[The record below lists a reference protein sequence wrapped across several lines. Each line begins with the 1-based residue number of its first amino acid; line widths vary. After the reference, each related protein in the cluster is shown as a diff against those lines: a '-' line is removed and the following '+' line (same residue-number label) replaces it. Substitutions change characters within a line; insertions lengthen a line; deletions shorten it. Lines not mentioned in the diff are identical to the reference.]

1 METAGLIVDSESST
15 SDLLFEACDAG
26 LALVDASGRVQRAN
40 EAFATLVQCPLSE
53 ICGLMVSELLPAG
66 TVTGRDD
73 PGILP
78 AEWRKQLPTATVRFT
93 SKKLP
98 DGRTAVTALPHDAAE
113 SKTDE
118 TESLKESLSLA
129 MQGGKLGVWTRD
141 FQTGEVD
148 WSPELEHIFGLK
160 AHSFAKD
167 EAAFF
172 EFVHPD
178 DHAKVSSVVEESL
191 RTGNDYQVE
200 FRIRRRDG
208 SEGWMEGRG
217 RTIKDADGKPRLMAG
232 VGIDITD
239 KKLAEQALANSEG
252 RYRDLV
258 DLLPAG
264 ICTCGADGLINFFNR
279 RAVEIWGRTP
289 AIPDPK
295 ERFCGSFELY
305 TLDGQLIPPEEN
317 PVAVALRTGASFRNV
332 EARVVRPDG
341 TSVIAEVNIDPFR
354 DESGHIIGAIN
365 VFLNVSER
373 HSVSHELRTLN
384 EAARVLGSTLD
395 LPTIYDH
402 LRDSVASVLDCDN
415 MLVSSFDQQT
425 EMVTCSYAWMDGSRT
440 DASIYPPV
448 KLAPE
453 GRGMQSTVIRTGEPL
468 LVDDAIEGRKKCVT
482 SVIVDPDGTVREE
495 QSDDQP
501 ATRSIVM
508 VPVILDRTVIGVVQV
523 MSYRFNAYTQ
533 AHVRLL
539 QGMVQQMAVAVQNA
553 RLYQEAHLEIAR
565 RQKLEAE
572 LEQRVRDRT
581 KELEAANREL
591 EGFTYN
597 VSHDLRAPLRAI
609 ISAAM
614 ILLEDHRDQVE
625 PLARNELQ
633 RMATAAS
640 KMGRLIDDLLQ
651 YSRLGRTDVG
661 LRKVDLTGLAS
672 ETIDNIA
679 TRHARRMVAK
689 IDPNMS
695 ILADPLLIKL
705 ALENLVDNSFKYGKG
720 PSGNLWIGRVEG
732 VEPETFYLR
741 DDGIGF
747 DPQYAHK
754 IFQPFERLVL
764 DSQYPGTGIGLANV
778 KRIFERHGGKVSAE
792 SSPGNGA
799 TFFFT
804 LS

>member
-1 METAGLIVDSESST
+1 MIVDSEAST
-15 SDLLFEACDAG
+15 SDLLFQACDAG

-40 EAFATLVQCPLSE
+40 EAFASLVHCPLSE
-53 ICGLMVSELLPAG
+53 IGGLTVSELLPEG

-73 PGILP
+73 PGVLP
-78 AEWRKQLPTATVRFT
+78 AEWRKHIRTATVRFT
-93 SKKLP
+93 SKRLP
-98 DGRTAVTALPHDAAE
+98 DGNTALTALPYE
-113 SKTDE
+113 SSE
-118 TESLKESLSLA
+118 TKADIVEGLKESLSLA

-141 FQTGEVD
+141 FRTGLVE
-148 WSPELEHIFGLK
+148 WSPELEQIFGLEPNT
-160 AHSFAKD
+160 FAKD
-167 EAAFF
+167 EAGFF
-172 EFVHPD
+172 EFIHPD
-178 DHAKVSSVVEESL
+178 DHAKVRSVVEESL

-200 FRIRRRDG
+200 FRIKRKDG
-208 SEGWMEGRG
+208 SEGWMDGRG
-217 RTIKDADGKPRLMAG
+217 RTIKDADGKPILMAG
-232 VGIDITD
+232 VGIDITNQ
-239 KKLAEQALANSEG
+239 KLSEEALAKSES
-252 RYRDLV
+252 RYRGLV
-258 DLLPAG
+258 DILPAG
-264 ICTCGADGLINFFNR
+264 VCTCGADGVINFFNR

-289 AIPDPK
+289 PIPDPK
-295 ERFCGSFELY
+295 ERFCGSFQLY

-317 PVAVALRTGASFRNV
+317 PVAVALRTGSSFRGV

-354 DESGHIIGAIN
+354 DESGQIVGAIN

-373 HSVSHELRTLN
+373 HKVGEELRTLN
-384 EAARVLGSTLD
+384 DAARLLGSTLD

-402 LRDSVASVLDCDN
+402 LRDLVASVLDCDN
-415 MLVSSFDQQT
+415 MLVSSFDP
-425 EMVTCSYAWMDGSRT
+425 ESKMVTCSYAWMDGSRA
-440 DASIYPPV
+440 DASVFPPV

-468 LVDDAIEGRKKCVT
+468 LVEDAIEGRKKCVT
-482 SVIVDPDGTVREE
+482 SVIVDADGTIRDE

-508 VPVILDRTVIGVVQV
+508 VPVILEGAVIGVVQV
-523 MSYRFNAYTQ
+523 MSYRVSAYNDS
-533 AHVRLL
+533 HVRLL

-565 RQKLEAE
+565 RENLEAE
-572 LEQRVRDRT
+572 LEQRVLDRT
-581 KELEAANREL
+581 RELEAANREL

-661 LRKVDLTGLAS
+661 LRKVDLTNLAA
-672 ETIDNIA
+672 ETVDNIA
-679 TRHARRMVAK
+679 TRHARPMVVK

-695 ILADPLLIKL
+695 ILADPVLFKL

-720 PSGNLWIGRVEG
+720 PSGSLWIGRVEG
-732 VEPETFYLR
+732 DGPETFYVR

-778 KRIFERHGGKVSAE
+778 KRIFERHGGKIWAE
-792 SSPGNGA
+792 SSPGNGS